1 MSILKTGS
9 WQLFWKC
16 TLIIGKATFLLCS
29 SVHFTSRNLITA
41 DSPGK
46 FYPLFLSLGSAIL
59 EDAKILSGILNG
71 YSKTKISSLRGK
83 RKFFN
88 KNHRKE
94 LQNYWERSCLT
105 KKIGISFKYKNFI
118 SISFL
123 TQNSI
128 LMKLTNFLFKEL
140 EGGTSGKLVGR
151 TRKKWGLVFPGKGVK
166 KGN

>member
-1 MSILKTGS
+1 MSILETGS

-94 LQNYWERSCLT
+94 LQNYWEWSCLT
-105 KKIGISFKYKNFI
+105 KKKIGNSFKYKNFV

-123 TQNSI
+123 TQNYETH
-128 LMKLTNFLFKEL
+128 KLP
-140 EGGTSGKLVGR
+140 V
-151 TRKKWGLVFPGKGVK
+151 
-166 KGN
+166 

>member
-1 MSILKTGS
+1 M
-9 WQLFWKC
+9 C
-16 TLIIGKATFLLCS
+16 LLCHWEKRPILWYLFFS
-29 SVHFTSRNLITA
+29 IFVSQNLITV

-46 FYPLFLSLGSAIL
+46 FYPLFISLFAIP
-59 EDAKILSGILNG
+59 DYAKILSGILNG

-151 TRKKWGLVFPGKGVK
+151 TRKKWGLVFPGKGVE